1 MRGLTVVINWGRL
14 PLLALEELVSL
25 WCVDW
30 PVAVSK
36 QVAPDFIFIFRSLIP
51 QAGRGLVIISE
62 PFLSF
67 VLQVSGLCPYFGIEV
82 VVGGPALPSCTVI
95 VLRHP
100 VHIRLGVLGNP
111 TVLVPRV

>member
-1 MRGLTVVINWGRL
+1 MRGLTVVKIRGRL
-14 PLLALEELVSL
+14 HLLALVVPVGL

-30 PVAVSK
+30 PVPVSK
-36 QVAPDFIFIFRSLIP
+36 QVAPDFIGIFRSLIP
-51 QAGRGLVIISE
+51 RADRSLIFISE

-67 VLQVSGLCPYFGIEV
+67 VLQVSSLCPYFGIEV
-82 VVGGPALPSCTVI
+82 VVGRPALPSCTVI

-111 TVLVPRV
+111 TVLVLRV